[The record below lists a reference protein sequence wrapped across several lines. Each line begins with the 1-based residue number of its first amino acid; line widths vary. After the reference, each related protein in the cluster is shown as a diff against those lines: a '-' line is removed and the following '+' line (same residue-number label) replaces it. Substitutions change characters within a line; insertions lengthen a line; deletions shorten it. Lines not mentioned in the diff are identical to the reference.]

1 MYHWIRYF
9 QKTENRF
16 LLYIHRNITNNNE
29 RIFRL
34 FSSFVQR
41 IKILPA
47 PVKQIYKKNIKLL
60 EMIKCAVPY
69 QKITQIYIF
78 VSKIES

>member
-1 MYHWIRYF
+1 M
-9 QKTENRF
+9 RF
-16 LLYIHRNITNNNE
+16 LLYIHRNITDSNE

-34 FSSFVQR
+34 FSSFVQH

-47 PVKQIYKKNIKLL
+47 PVKQIYKNNIKLL
-60 EMIKCAVPY
+60 EMIKCAGPY
-69 QKITQIYIF
+69 QKTQIYIF